1 MPIFTNNEILLQTQ
15 VLNEVKRPIT
25 LTMGTGS
32 SEDDHLFICWNN
44 FQVSIKSTF
53 QELRE
58 EKEFM
63 DVTLSCDGEQIKA
76 HKVILSACSITFRNL
91 LKKNPSQNPV
101 IDLLV
106 RISVNHILKN
116 ILIYYFIVQD
126 VDPRDMNSILDFI
139 YLGQVNIKQENLTSF
154 IALAE
159 KLRVRGLCQNNN
171 SPEPAIKRSRPSLAK
186 ESQEDDIEEPPGQE
200 MEEMEDNKSPNSI
213 SLLEDNF
220 VPETQISEPE
230 STFVADTQTQEAT
243 QTFV

>member
-1 MPIFTNNEILLQTQ
+1 
-15 VLNEVKRPIT
+15 
-25 LTMGTGS
+25 MGTGS

-44 FQVSIKSTF
+44 FQVSIMSTF

-58 EKEFM
+58 EKDFM

-139 YLGQVNIKQENLTSF
+139 YLGKVNIKQENLSSF
-154 IALAE
+154 LVLAE

-171 SPEPAIKRSRPSLAK
+171 SPESAIKRSWPSLAK

>member
-1 MPIFTNNEILLQTQ
+1 
-15 VLNEVKRPIT
+15 
-25 LTMGTGS
+25 MGS
-32 SEDDHLFICWNN
+32 ADDQFCLRWND
-44 FQVSIKSTF
+44 FQQCIKSTF

-58 EKEFM
+58 EKDFM
-63 DVTLSCDGEQIKA
+63 DVTISCDGEQVKA

-106 RISVNHILKN
+106 RISVNQIFKN
-116 ILIYYFIVQD
+116 LLIYYFIVQD

-139 YLGQVNIKQENLTSF
+139 YLGKVNIKQENLTSF

-213 SLLEDNF
+213 SLLEDNY

>member
-1 MPIFTNNEILLQTQ
+1 M
-15 VLNEVKRPIT
+15 
-25 LTMGTGS
+25 
-32 SEDDHLFICWNN
+32 
-44 FQVSIKSTF
+44 STF

-58 EKEFM
+58 EKDFM

-171 SPEPAIKRSRPSLAK
+171 SPESAIKRSWPSLAK
-186 ESQEDDIEEPPGQE
+186 ESQEDDIEEPPGQEMEE

>member
-1 MPIFTNNEILLQTQ
+1 M
-15 VLNEVKRPIT
+15 
-25 LTMGTGS
+25 
-32 SEDDHLFICWNN
+32 
-44 FQVSIKSTF
+44 STF

-58 EKEFM
+58 EKDFM

-139 YLGQVNIKQENLTSF
+139 YLGKVNIKQENLSSF
-154 IALAE
+154 LALAE

-171 SPEPAIKRSRPSLAK
+171 SPESAIKRSWPSLAK

-200 MEEMEDNKSPNSI
+200 MEEIEDNKSPNSI

>member
-1 MPIFTNNEILLQTQ
+1 
-15 VLNEVKRPIT
+15 
-25 LTMGTGS
+25 MGS
-32 SEDDHLFICWNN
+32 ADDQFCLRWND
-44 FQVSIKSTF
+44 FQQCIKSTF

-58 EKEFM
+58 EKDFM
-63 DVTLSCDGEQIKA
+63 DVTISCDGEQVKA
-76 HKVILSACSITFRNL
+76 HKVILSACSVTFRNL

-200 MEEMEDNKSPNSI
+200 MEEMKDSKSPNSI